1 MTTVKDIY
9 NYLDGI
15 APFRYQESYDNAGIL
30 IGDHDMDVKG
40 ILVSLDTTDAV
51 IHDAVDQGCNVVVSH
66 HPIIFG
72 GVKRID
78 YNHYISKTI
87 IAAIKHDVAVIA
99 IHTNLD
105 NVLHSGVNEM
115 IASKIGVADLE
126 ILNPNRQ
133 FDESGQVG
141 SGVIGN
147 LATPT
152 PTLEY
157 LSTVKKKMQAGV
169 IKYTE
174 LVHDKV
180 QRVAI
185 CGGSGSFLL
194 PAAIASG
201 ADLFITSDYK
211 YHEYFDANGQIIIA
225 DIGHYESEQYTSEQL
240 SQLISQNFSNFA
252 VRLTKVNTNPVNYL

>member
-9 NYLDGI
+9 DYLDEI

-30 IGDHDMDVKG
+30 IGREEMEVTG
-40 ILVSLDTTDAV
+40 VLISLDSTAEVIEDAV
-51 IHDAVDQGCNVVVSH
+51 GQNCNVVVCH
-66 HPIIFG
+66 HPIIFS

-78 YNHYISKTI
+78 YRHYISKTLI
-87 IAAIKHDVAVIA
+87 SAIKNDVAVIA

-105 NVLHSGVNEM
+105 NVLNKGVNQM
-115 IASKIGVADLE
+115 IASRIGVVDLE
-126 ILNPNRQ
+126 ILNPNYQ
-133 FDESGQVG
+133 LDETGQVG

-147 LATPT
+147 LNRPT
-152 PTLEY
+152 PALDY
-157 LSTVKKKMQAGV
+157 LSTVKKEMKAGV

-174 LVHDKV
+174 LVHDQV
-180 QRVAI
+180 QRIAI

-211 YHEYFDANGQIIIA
+211 YHEYFEANSQIIIA

-240 SQLISQNFSNFA
+240 NQLISQKFSNFA